1 MKTFNNFNKTLLNS
15 INLKTI
21 LFSIALVCFTQ
32 IGFGQTT
39 ISIDFETAND
49 GYTPSTTIGSGFT
62 DVFNRSAPNIG
73 GNSTNL
79 WAVEDIDGSPTINLD
94 QINVSGASEFI
105 FSIDW
110 IAHHYNDWDGNTEFS
125 ITYSLD
131 NGIYQNLIWVRN
143 ICDCTNAPAAVDLGF
158 DGTGDC
164 GPTTTIPSLSTGTAD
179 GCTVESSRNQFE
191 TYLTNAI
198 ALANNSTLDIRL
210 SFANFSQTDQGIYL
224 DNIEIV
230 HDGTASSSPTIG
242 FDAASSSQTETDETF
257 NVSIPVTVSNYGT
270 DQIDVSIAVSGSAEV
285 ADYTLNTASLSFTS
299 DGSQNIS
306 LDINPD
312 IDDYDDETIT
322 LTLTETSSVS
332 GLVISQSTHTL
343 TIADDEIA
351 PSVGFDTATSSET
364 ETDATFNVTIPV
376 TVSSYSG
383 TQIDVSIAASGTAEG
398 GDFTLNT
405 ASLSFTA
412 DGSQNISL
420 DINDDVDT
428 DEETVILTIT
438 ETSAVTGLVISQSTH
453 TLTIIDD
460 ELPPVPSA
468 GSIFI
473 TEVLDS
479 NNGASN
485 DYLELFNNSNEDV
498 SLYNSKLIRF
508 TSAGSYEYTYDFG
521 EDESNASTDIVI
533 PAHGFLII
541 ARGNTREAFNTAY
554 GITLD
559 ASVYFNGGNSNLFFG
574 TGRRWKLKTG
584 GSANTDDGTLIDD
597 TSVGVGSSKSYRNIF
612 TNTFTTGS
620 PNDGTP
626 GELEYIVYSGGS
638 WVNSVAMDATTASEN
653 VYFYD
658 DYTITS
664 DDFAGDLG
672 VATGNTLTI
681 DETSSLTVSGDFTND
696 GTVTLNSTEDDFS
709 SLIVTG
715 TATGNITY
723 NRYVNSYN
731 TNALGGGWDLVGAPA
746 GMSISAF
753 IAANGAAGSN
763 VIKVL
768 GDDYAFSQYDN
779 ATGQWNRYATASQTG
794 SFEAAQGYSMATNA
808 GDGATV
814 AFIGAMQT
822 TSQSIDII
830 NNNGLNNVGRRWNL
844 VSNPF
849 PSFINGNTAAG
860 TTNFL
865 GVNSTIMDGTFTG
878 VYGWNGSSYTI
889 YNLLDAA
896 FSIAPGQAFWVAA
909 LNTTNT
915 ALNFTAD
922 MRTTTGTGDFVTGP
936 QLLTYSVGLK
946 LYHGESQQAA
956 TKLYFRDGLSLG
968 LDPGYDAGAFNQAT
982 KLSTRLAGGSQETAF
997 ARNAMGMDAMQNTRV
1012 PLEIIQNAG
1021 QAFTIS
1027 IADMDLPEDIYVY
1040 LEDTLNGTLTSLKDQ
1055 DFELVAQND
1064 LSGVDRFFVV
1074 FKSNSVL
1081 SSGDAFGIGALNV
1094 YKANSDSFVTIAGIS
1109 PELEKLDVTLYSILG
1124 VAVKQTVLNT
1134 TTATQRVSTQGLA
1147 SGLYII
1153 QLKSGNQVFNKKIIV
1168 E

>member
-1 MKTFNNFNKTLLNS
+1 MKTLTNFNKTLLNS
-15 INLKTI
+15 INFKTI
-21 LFSIALVCFTQ
+21 FSVVALVCFTQ

-143 ICDCTNAPAAVDLGF
+143 ICNCTNAPAAVDLGF

-672 VATGNTLTI
+672 VATGNTLAI
-681 DETSSLTVSGDFTND
+681 DETSSLTVSGDFTNS
-696 GTVTLNSTEDDFS
+696 GTVTLNST
-709 SLIVTG
+709 
-715 TATGNITY
+715 
-723 NRYVNSYN
+723 
-731 TNALGGGWDLVGAPA
+731 A
-746 GMSISAF
+746 G
-753 IAANGAAGSN
+753 
-763 VIKVL
+763 
-768 GDDYAFSQYDN
+768 
-779 ATGQWNRYATASQTG
+779 
-794 SFEAAQGYSMATNA
+794 
-808 GDGATV
+808 
-814 AFIGAMQT
+814 
-822 TSQSIDII
+822 
-830 NNNGLNNVGRRWNL
+830 
-844 VSNPF
+844 
-849 PSFINGNTAAG
+849 
-860 TTNFL
+860 
-865 GVNSTIMDGTFTG
+865 
-878 VYGWNGSSYTI
+878 
-889 YNLLDAA
+889 
-896 FSIAPGQAFWVAA
+896 
-909 LNTTNT
+909 
-915 ALNFTAD
+915 
-922 MRTTTGTGDFVTGP
+922 
-936 QLLTYSVGLK
+936 
-946 LYHGESQQAA
+946 
-956 TKLYFRDGLSLG
+956 
-968 LDPGYDAGAFNQAT
+968 
-982 KLSTRLAGGSQETAF
+982 
-997 ARNAMGMDAMQNTRV
+997 
-1012 PLEIIQNAG
+1012 
-1021 QAFTIS
+1021 
-1027 IADMDLPEDIYVY
+1027 
-1040 LEDTLNGTLTSLKDQ
+1040 
-1055 DFELVAQND
+1055 
-1064 LSGVDRFFVV
+1064 
-1074 FKSNSVL
+1074 
-1081 SSGDAFGIGALNV
+1081 
-1094 YKANSDSFVTIAGIS
+1094 
-1109 PELEKLDVTLYSILG
+1109 
-1124 VAVKQTVLNT
+1124 
-1134 TTATQRVSTQGLA
+1134 
-1147 SGLYII
+1147 
-1153 QLKSGNQVFNKKIIV
+1153 
-1168 E
+1168 